1 MPQWIIVA
9 ALLSVLATVWLAW
22 LLWRVN
28 VGPQAKRNTDGGR
41 DGGTHVYVGDGGKSR
56 HDNDANDGGSD
67 GGSDGGGDGGG
78 GGD

>member
-28 VGPQAKRNTDGGR
+28 VGPQAKRGRDRGG
-41 DGGTHVYVGDGGKSR
+41 DGGTHVIADGGGGKSR
-56 HDNDANDGGSD
+56 HDADSNDGSSD
-67 GGSDGGGDGGG
+67 SGGGDGGG
-78 GGD
+78 D

>member
-28 VGPQAKRNTDGGR
+28 AGPQAKRGSNG
-41 DGGTHVYVGDGGKSR
+41 DGGTHVFADSGGKSR
-56 HDNDANDGGSD
+56 HDNDASD
-67 GGSDGGGDGGG
+67 SDSGSDGGGDGGG

>member
-28 VGPQAKRNTDGGR
+28 VGPQAKRNVGR
-41 DGGTHVYVGDGGKSR
+41 DGGSHVFVADGGGKSR
-56 HDNDANDGGSD
+56 HDNDTT
-67 GGSDGGGDGGG
+67 DGGGDGGG